1 MQSTL
6 ENRLQLENL
15 DKNAEFENKVDKE
28 IDPKA
33 AHTASTSAA
42 CGCTNQGSIL
52 ISMLKK
58 MQAGRKLGDLAR
70 VKLINKWYQ
79 ESFYYKENCTPNP
92 ARVCYNYLQFTSS
105 KIGLVTRTAG

>member
-1 MQSTL
+1 L

-15 DKNAEFENKVDKE
+15 NENAEFKNKVNKE

-33 AHTASTSAA
+33 VYTASTSAA
-42 CGCTNQGSIL
+42 CRYTNQGSIL

-70 VKLINKWYQ
+70 VRLINK
-79 ESFYYKENCTPNP
+79 
-92 ARVCYNYLQFTSS
+92 
-105 KIGLVTRTAG
+105 